1 MIDDINLF
9 SKNPNNWNYNPL
21 LLNSDI
27 DPDTGKQFNGN
38 NSTYQPLKYSY
49 RIILKKLLHYSSS
62 LFSDEVKQHIYKI
75 CFNGPKSCYFKIV
88 SYTSHI
94 LQYYLYYL
102 KDNTTPSQLNYKAWR
117 KFNINNKLYKQVCK
131 KEKLEIANWLLEI
144 KPGIDTRVLKK

>member
-49 RIILKKLLHYSSS
+49 RIILKKLLQYSSS
-62 LFSDEVKQHIYKI
+62 LFSDEVKQHINKI
-75 CFNGPKSCYFKIV
+75 CFKPIKDVGIFCDSISSMYDDDIL
-88 SYTSHI
+88 SY
-94 LQYYLYYL
+94 
-102 KDNTTPSQLNYKAWR
+102 
-117 KFNINNKLYKQVCK
+117 KFF
-131 KEKLEIANWLLEI
+131 
-144 KPGIDTRVLKK
+144 